1 MSNNHGERD
10 PLKSNKVDEIYQ
22 NQACNI
28 TSKGGQFNPSLV
40 SAGKESRPQI
50 IESSLWIEEKETIQI
65 FGKTSM
71 TRIRRSMKHLTKIF
85 LLIPH
90 IKPWN
95 LENNSNKSLNL
106 YVASKTKISDRPKKK
121 AKTSQQQEA
130 HRTKPGPRRRRRRQ
144 RRRVPSRSPRGRP
157 PPCRLLDQISDLSE
171 YAAIYTNWKNDE
183 NEKKARAETR
193 APTLLRRRRK
203 EEDHEDDELDE
214 SRGAQRNR
222 SFFFSERKDW
232 GAFWASGTAAQGWR
246 KRKTKEKRKGFY
258 ESLFFSVTYI
268 LRIDFQ
274 LIHPRLMQTCRRN

>member
-1 MSNNHGERD
+1 
-10 PLKSNKVDEIYQ
+10 
-22 NQACNI
+22 
-28 TSKGGQFNPSLV
+28 
-40 SAGKESRPQI
+40 
-50 IESSLWIEEKETIQI
+50 
-65 FGKTSM
+65 M

-106 YVASKTKISDRPKKK
+106 YVASKTKISDRPKKKK

-222 SFFFSERKDW
+222 SFFFLRAERLGCFLGERNGSARVKKEEN
-232 GAFWASGTAAQGWR
+232 
-246 KRKTKEKRKGFY
+246 KRKKKRF
-258 ESLFFSVTYI
+258 L
-268 LRIDFQ
+268 
-274 LIHPRLMQTCRRN
+274 